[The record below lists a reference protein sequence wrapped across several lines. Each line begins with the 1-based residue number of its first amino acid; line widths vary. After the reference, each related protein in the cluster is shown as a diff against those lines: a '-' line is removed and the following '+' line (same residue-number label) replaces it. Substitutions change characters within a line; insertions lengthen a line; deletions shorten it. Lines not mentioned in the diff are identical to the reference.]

1 VIPTWLAITLER
13 YAAERTL
20 RWRGRYETKN
30 HPARQAYDEMMDQL
44 RDQFDVL
51 EAGSGRIVV
60 DISEYIDCSQRLV
73 AKLVG
78 SRSQNKSETIPV
90 SGGFLQNWRE
100 ILLSRYP
107 PVQDIV
113 QPVVASS
120 RTGLWLVMPYAE
132 QYGIEWDRDRID
144 EKADYIKEHEQV
156 EPVMRGSL
164 GGRLDIY
171 WTENWGAYQGEY
183 RLVDYGGIVLHD
195 EPDFRDEE
203 YPFEDPSW
211 G

>member
-1 VIPTWLAITLER
+1 
-13 YAAERTL
+13 
-20 RWRGRYETKN
+20 
-30 HPARQAYDEMMDQL
+30 MMDQL
-44 RDQFDVL
+44 QDQFEVL

-60 DISEYIDCSQRLV
+60 DISEHIDYSQRLV
-73 AKLVG
+73 AKLVA
-78 SRSQNKSETIPV
+78 SRSQSKNETISV

-132 QYGIEWDRDRID
+132 QYGIEWDHDRID
-144 EKADYIKEHEQV
+144 PKADYLKEHEKV
-156 EPVMRGSL
+156 EPVMRGSI
-164 GGRLDIY
+164 GGGLDIY

-195 EPDFRDEE
+195 EPDFRDGE

-211 G
+211 NQ